1 MTGDE
6 KKASLGYPV
15 LPKPKIPAKITN
27 ALLQITFGIHDI
39 RDGSPMKKILSRL
52 LVIFL
57 TTVFTLGL
65 LEIGI
70 RILGSKISGQI
81 IPLSLKTHRP
91 SANRKM
97 GYELIPGSA
106 SFEDNTWYRINKDG
120 IRDEVYAR
128 IKPASTYRIAAVG
141 DSCTFGMAVDLQDT
155 WPKQL
160 EKELRRSKASVE
172 VINFGVMGYNTTQEA
187 EIIREKVL
195 GYSPDLIVIGYSL
208 NDIGILSRE
217 RTVLSTYRGYNSFLT
232 TGIGFID
239 KFLGRSK
246 LYLLL
251 KNRFYLKKTKADTK
265 PPRYSKDGQKV
276 LKMGYNGFLLNA
288 YQEPEN
294 WSRLHAAFADIR
306 RATQPKVPVL
316 IAIYPELQNLQQYP
330 FSELHKIV
338 KKLAG
343 QYAFAVIDPLSAF
356 LPYEIQDV
364 RISAANAHPNPL
376 GNKIFSHAIASY
388 IQSNLLIK

>member
-1 MTGDE
+1 V
-6 KKASLGYPV
+6 KKL
-15 LPKPKIPAKITN
+15 
-27 ALLQITFGIHDI
+27 
-39 RDGSPMKKILSRL
+39 LSRL
-52 LVIFL
+52 LVICL
-57 TTVFTLGL
+57 TIAFTLGL
-65 LEIGI
+65 LEIGV
-70 RILGSKISGQI
+70 RIFWNKISGQV

-91 SANRKM
+91 SANKKL
-97 GYELIPGSA
+97 GYELIPESF

-120 IRDEVYAR
+120 IRDEDYAR
-128 IKPASTYRIAAVG
+128 IKPANTYRIAAVG
-141 DSCTFGMAVDLQDT
+141 DSCTFGMAVDLKDT

-160 EKELRRSKASVE
+160 EKELQRSRANVE

-217 RTVLSTYRGYNSFLT
+217 RTALSTYRGYNSFMT

-239 KFLGRSK
+239 SILGRSK

-276 LKMGYNGFLLNA
+276 LKLGYNGFLFNA

-294 WSRLHAAFADIR
+294 WSRLQTAFADIR
-306 RATQPKVPVL
+306 RATQPQVPVL
-316 IAIYPELQNLQQYP
+316 IAIYPELQTLQQYP
-330 FSELHKIV
+330 FSHLHEIV
-338 KKLAG
+338 RKLAG
-343 QYAFAVIDPLSAF
+343 QNGFAVVDPLSAF
-356 LPYEIQDV
+356 LPYKVQDV
-364 RISAANAHPNPL
+364 RISTANAHPNQL
-376 GNKIFSHAIASY
+376 GNKIFSQAIAIYLQGNALSR
-388 IQSNLLIK
+388 